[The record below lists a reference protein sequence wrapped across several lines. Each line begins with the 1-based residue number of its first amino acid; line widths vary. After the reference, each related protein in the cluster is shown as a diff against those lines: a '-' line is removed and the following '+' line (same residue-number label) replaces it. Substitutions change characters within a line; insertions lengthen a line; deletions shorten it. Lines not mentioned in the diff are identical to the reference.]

1 MYLQCRTLRIFEIK
15 LCLSALSSVAR
26 YAWNFRHW
34 LWKENKS
41 IIIVFLFLFTES
53 ALTPKFDLLEFF
65 LKTSYDKLH
74 LRHVYC
80 SRKKT
85 ENNVLHENIHYV
97 EKRITNLI
105 I

>member
-34 LWKENKS
+34 FWKENKS

-65 LKTSYDKLH
+65 LKHPMINYIEDMFIV
-74 LRHVYC
+74 RG
-80 SRKKT
+80 RKQKT
-85 ENNVLHENIHYV
+85 MSCMKIY
-97 EKRITNLI
+97 IM
-105 I
+105 